1 LGGESLDPEPQKG
14 RGIYTY
20 GSNLFHHNLYID
32 LLYRYIMSNT
42 VEYTGETTEL
52 SIFPSGKAGAKLVYQ
67 LSQNIR
73 PEHQERY
80 ISIGVLSLAYPDKTG
95 REIEE
100 LVKEFEKKEERPEL
114 VITEITKK

>member
-14 RGIYTY
+14 RAIYTY

-52 SIFPSGKAGAKLVYQ
+52 SIFPSGKAGAKMAYQ
-67 LSQNIR
+67 LSKNIR
-73 PEHQERY
+73 PEHQEKY
-80 ISIGVLSLAYPDKTG
+80 ISIGVLISAYPNKTG
-95 REIEE
+95 YEILKIIE
-100 LVKEFEKKEERPEL
+100 EFEKE
-114 VITEITKK
+114 

>member
-1 LGGESLDPEPQKG
+1 
-14 RGIYTY
+14 
-20 GSNLFHHNLYID
+20 
-32 LLYRYIMSNT
+32 MSNT

-52 SIFPSGKAGAKLVYQ
+52 SIFPKGKAGAKMVYQ

-80 ISIGVLSLAYPDKTG
+80 ISIGVLSSAYPDKTG